1 MTEKNQVRVKK
12 ADANPLPDPD
22 YIAKLGE
29 VMAQNGIFEFEW
41 ESETQRLVLSRNQ
54 ASIASIQQSIPAVGT
69 AVMANSQAP
78 IAAHIA
84 DDKPAETTS
93 NHNNAFPSPMVGTAY
108 LSPKPNEPKFVKLGD
123 SVEKGQTI
131 LIIEAMKVM
140 NQIQA
145 EKSGKLSAILVEDG
159 EPVEY
164 AQPLFIIE

>member
-54 ASIASIQQSIPAVGT
+54 ASIASIQQSVPAVGT
-69 AVMANSQAP
+69 AAAP
-78 IAAHIA
+78 IATHIA
-84 DDKPAETTS
+84 DDKPAETAS

-108 LSPKPNEPKFVKLGD
+108 LSPKPNEPKFVKLGET
-123 SVEKGQTI
+123 VEKGQTI

-145 EKSGKLSAILVEDG
+145 EKSGTLSAILVEDG